1 MDHLTTSRRNLLE
14 TPPKIEIDR
23 LSNCK
28 TVLIYVTYGKHDF
41 NVARI
46 AKAFENQIIVIENT
60 DDISKKIGSVA
71 RYYRKNRGFD
81 LAAYRDGLN
90 LLSRSEFNGNVL
102 LINSSAT
109 WQISKLPELVQELE
123 KTHTDEIMFMTRSHQ
138 GVEHFQTFF
147 IWVPNLV
154 LSRFHALVNSHWKNW
169 RFKRSVVI
177 FGEQKL
183 FKLLNLYRISSNS
196 YIDFSQ
202 VASFWE
208 LRNLNPST
216 RLIEKYVSDPI
227 FRKIRR

>member
-1 MDHLTTSRRNLLE
+1 MIPQFDV
-14 TPPKIEIDR
+14 DQ

-41 NVARI
+41 NLSSI
-46 AKAFENQIIVIENT
+46 AEVFGDRLIVIENT
-60 DDISKKIGSVA
+60 DVASQKITSDA
-71 RYYRKNRGFD
+71 HYFRKNRGFD

-90 LLSRSEFNGNVL
+90 LLSKGEFNGSVL
-102 LINSSAT
+102 FFNSSAT
-109 WQISKLPELVQELE
+109 WQISKLAKLVQELE
-123 KTHTDEIMFMTRSHQ
+123 NTHTDEIMFMTRSHQ

-147 IWVPNLV
+147 IWVPNVL
-154 LSRFHALVNSHWKNW
+154 LSRFRTLVNSHWKNW
-169 RFKRSVVI
+169 RFKRSVVV

-183 FKLLNLYRISSNS
+183 FKLLSLHRISSDN

-202 VASFWE
+202 VASHWE

-216 RLIEKYVSDPI
+216 RLIEKYVSDPM